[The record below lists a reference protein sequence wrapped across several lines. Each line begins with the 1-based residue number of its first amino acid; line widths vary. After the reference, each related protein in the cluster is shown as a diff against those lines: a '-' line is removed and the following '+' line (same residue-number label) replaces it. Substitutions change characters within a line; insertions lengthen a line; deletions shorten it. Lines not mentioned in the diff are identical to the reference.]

1 MGRTQ
6 GTITARTITARTIT
20 TDLVSEFLHLA
31 ALAPA
36 GVAAC
41 CVASGRGRR
50 RGRTVEI
57 AVAVLMLA
65 AMVDVSRSTTLLA
78 PVLWAGLLLLGGL
91 TLAATTGRRS
101 GNVRQTPRGSAL
113 AHGSLHGAIHGALGC
128 IVMAALVMVMVAPA
142 RGVGGGAGA
151 AVSSH
156 HGVGA
161 SASVLTVLI
170 VVGVLA
176 YAVYSVVALRRGPL
190 RERIQFAAMGAST
203 LGMAAAVML

>member
-1 MGRTQ
+1 M
-6 GTITARTITARTIT
+6 
-20 TDLVSEFLHLA
+20 SEFLHLA

-65 AMVDVSRSTTLLA
+65 AMIDVSRSAPLVA

-91 TLAATTGRRS
+91 TLAAATGRRS
-101 GNVRQTPRGSAL
+101 GPVSAESGTPAF
-113 AHGSLHGAIHGALGC
+113 AHGSIHGALGC
-128 IVMAALVMVMVAPA
+128 VVMAALVMVMVAPTQGA
-142 RGVGGGAGA
+142 SAGVA
-151 AVSSH
+151 SH
-156 HGVGA
+156 HGAPLLGA
-161 SASVLTVLI
+161 SASVLTVAI
-170 VVGVLA
+170 GAGVLA
-176 YAVYSVVALRRGPL
+176 YAVYSIVALRHGPV

-203 LGMAAAVML
+203 LGMAAAVLL

>member
-1 MGRTQ
+1 M
-6 GTITARTITARTIT
+6 
-20 TDLVSEFLHLA
+20 SEFLHLA

-65 AMVDVSRSTTLLA
+65 AMIDVSRSAPLLA

-91 TLAATTGRRS
+91 ALAATTGRRS
-101 GNVRQTPRGSAL
+101 GPARGESCTPVF
-113 AHGSLHGAIHGALGC
+113 AHGSIHGALGC
-128 IVMAALVMVMVAPA
+128 VVMAALVMVMAAPA
-142 RGVGGGAGA
+142 PGVGMGVSAGET
-151 AVSSH
+151 SH
-156 HGVGA
+156 HGA
-161 SASVLTVLI
+161 SASVLTVVI
-170 VVGVLA
+170 GVGVLA
-176 YAVYSVVALRRGPL
+176 YAVYSVVALRHGPV

-203 LGMAAAVML
+203 LGMAAAVLV